1 MFRWILAG
9 IVLLAVVGALGL
21 SELVTRDDRL
31 EGATAAAVLDDPPW
45 IAGSRMP
52 RVKDGVATILAHCG
66 QAAPCEGTAT
76 LADVSVPY
84 RIAPGGEARLRF
96 AIARSGR
103 TRLTWRET
111 TGTVKYDSV
120 TLRPS

>member
-9 IVLLAVVGALGL
+9 ILLLAVVGALGL
-21 SELVTRDDRL
+21 SGLVTRDDRL
-31 EGATAAAVLDDPPW
+31 EGVTAVAVLDDPPW
-45 IAGSRMP
+45 IVGSRMP
-52 RVKDGVATILAHCG
+52 RVKNGVATIVAHCG

-76 LADVSVPY
+76 LAYVSVPY

-96 AIARSGR
+96 GIDRAGR

-111 TGTVKYDSV
+111 SGTIKYDSV
-120 TLRPS
+120 TLRRS